1 MSIKCVKWSAQNQLF
16 RASCSPAADVWWC
29 QNIFQRAQLVP
40 HMAVTHS
47 TECLNRAK
55 ESLSGAIIMLDWN
68 AQLYTVLAMECLRLS
83 VCIYV
88 CLCVHM
94 CVHTDTHAS
103 IYVCMCTMS
112 LAFCPAVI
120 KLITMAFLSRSMRH
134 KEKKMKTVGFM

>member
-1 MSIKCVKWSAQNQLF
+1 MVSREPVLQSQLF
-16 RASCSPAADVWWC
+16 THCWFMMVSEYISKGTITV
-29 QNIFQRAQLVP
+29 VP

-55 ESLSGAIIMLDWN
+55 ESLLGAIIMSDWN

-83 VCIYV
+83 LCVYV
-88 CLCVHM
+88 CLCVHT
-94 CVHTDTHAS
+94 CVHTDTHGS

-120 KLITMAFLSRSMRH
+120 KLITMAFLSRCDI
-134 KEKKMKTVGFM
+134 KKKNENCGFYVIWFK